1 MSSAS
6 AKSSVLISQTGIKRD
21 IPLHADEGIIDR
33 RARKTLLNHLRYIE
47 RGRLVI
53 DDEGELHVFGEAA
66 DKTDLLAHINI
77 HHFTAWRD
85 ILLRGSI
92 GAGEA
97 YMLGAWTTP
106 DLTKVIRIFSA
117 NLEVL
122 DAVDGRRGSLRRF
135 MVNVGTL
142 TIRAYHAMRAN
153 TKDGSRGNI
162 SAHYDL
168 GNEFFELF
176 LDPTMM
182 YSSAVFPDEKSSLE
196 DASLN
201 KLDRICKKLHLNAAD
216 HLIEIGTGWGGLA
229 IYAAKN
235 YGCRVTTTTISK
247 EQHDFAVQRI
257 EQEGLQ
263 DRITVLFSDYRDL
276 EGQYDKLVSIEMI
289 EAVGHEYYRSYFEKC
304 ASLLKPEGLMLIQA
318 ITIPDQRYDMARKS
332 VDFIQRYIFPGGCL
346 PSVAV
351 IADHVRK
358 YTDLSIVGLEDI
370 TEHYARTLSMWR
382 DRFNARLEQVARQ
395 GFDDV
400 FVRMWEFYLCYCEG
414 GFRERSIGT
423 AQIVF
428 AKPACRIVPVLGK
441 L

>member
-1 MSSAS
+1 MSTSKSATMISDTKVNRELS
-6 AKSSVLISQTGIKRD
+6 A
-21 IPLHADEGIIDR
+21 HADEGIVDR
-33 RARKTLLNHLRYIE
+33 WARKTLLTYLQKLVH
-47 RGRLVI
+47 GRLVI
-53 DDEGELHVFGEAA
+53 EEDGESHVFGQPANQTE
-66 DKTDLLAHINI
+66 LVGHITIN
-77 HHFTAWRD
+77 HFSAWRD
-85 ILLRGSI
+85 MLLRGSI

-106 DLTKVIRIFSA
+106 DLTKVMRIFSA
-117 NLEVL
+117 NLSVL
-122 DAVDGRRGSLRRF
+122 DAMDGRSGSVRRF
-135 MVNVGTL
+135 MVNAGTMA
-142 TIRAYHAMRAN
+142 IRAFHSVRAN
-153 TKDGSRGNI
+153 TKEGSRGNI

-168 GNEFFELF
+168 GNNFFELF

-182 YSSAVFPDEKSSLE
+182 YSSAVFANDKSSLE

-201 KLDRICKKLHLNAAD
+201 KLDRICKKLHLTVAD

-229 IYAAKN
+229 IHAAKN
-235 YGCRVTTTTISK
+235 YGCKVTTTTISK
-247 EQHDFAVQRI
+247 EQREFALQRI
-257 EQEGLQ
+257 AEEGLQ

-276 EGQYDKLVSIEMI
+276 EGTYDKLVSIEMI

-304 ASLLKPEGLMLIQA
+304 ASLLKPDGLMLIQA

-351 IADHVRK
+351 ISDHVRQ
-358 YTDLSIVGLEDI
+358 YTDLSIIGLEDI
-370 TEHYARTLSMWR
+370 TEHYARTLAAWR
-382 DRFNARLEQVARQ
+382 ERFNARLEQVSHQ
-395 GFDDV
+395 GFDEI
-400 FVRMWEFYLCYCEG
+400 FVRMWQFYLCYCEG

-428 AKPACRIVPVLGK
+428 AKPGCRVVPVLGV